1 MNWGWIAGNLDRIGE
16 LALAHAN
23 LSWPAIIASLIIA
36 LPLGWIASRN
46 RISREVLVTASGL
59 LYAVP
64 SLALF
69 VVLPLIIGTSVL
81 SPLNV
86 IVAMTL
92 YGLALQIRT
101 TADAFDSVPE
111 PQKQAAVAMGYPAWR
126 QILTVELP
134 LAGPI
139 ILAGLRVVSAST
151 ISLVSVGAL
160 TGVQSL
166 GTLFTNGF
174 ARSFPTEIIA
184 GVAGT
189 VILALVFDAVLVLAG
204 RLLMPWAQR

>member
-1 MNWGWIAGNLDRIGE
+1 MNWGWITANTDRIGG

-23 LSWPAIIASLIIA
+23 LSWPAIVASLVIA
-36 LPLGWIASRN
+36 LPLGWVASRN
-46 RISREVLVTASGL
+46 RISRELLVTASGL
-59 LYAVP
+59 LYAIP

-69 VVLPLIIGTSVL
+69 VVLPLVIGTSVL

-126 QILTVELP
+126 QIITVELP

-174 ARSFPTEIIA
+174 ARSFPTEIMA
-184 GVAGT
+184 GVGGT
-189 VILALVFDAVLVLAG
+189 VILALIFDAVLVLAG
-204 RLLMPWAQR
+204 RILMPWAKR

>member
-1 MNWGWIAGNLDRIGE
+1 MNWGWIMANLDRIGE

-36 LPLGWIASRN
+36 LPLGWAASRN
-46 RISREVLVTASGL
+46 RISRELLVTASGL
-59 LYAVP
+59 LYAIP

-86 IVAMTL
+86 IIAMTL

-174 ARSFPTEIIA
+174 ARSFPTEIMA

-189 VILALVFDAVLVLAG
+189 VILALLFDAVLVIAG
-204 RLLMPWAQR
+204 RLLMPWAGR

>member
-1 MNWGWIAGNLDRIGE
+1 MTNLDRIGE

-36 LPLGWIASRN
+36 LPLGWAASRN
-46 RISREVLVTASGL
+46 RISRELLVTASGL
-59 LYAVP
+59 LYAIP

-86 IVAMTL
+86 IIAMTL

-174 ARSFPTEIIA
+174 ARSFPTEIMA

-189 VILALVFDAVLVLAG
+189 VILALLFDAVLVIAG
-204 RLLMPWAQR
+204 RLLMPWAGR

>member
-1 MNWGWIAGNLDRIGE
+1 MANLDRIGE

-36 LPLGWIASRN
+36 LPLGWAASRN
-46 RISREVLVTASGL
+46 RISRELLVTASGL
-59 LYAVP
+59 LYAIP

-86 IVAMTL
+86 IIAMTL

-174 ARSFPTEIIA
+174 ARSFPTEIMA

-189 VILALVFDAVLVLAG
+189 VILALLFDAVLVIAG
-204 RLLMPWAQR
+204 RLLMPWAGR

>member
-1 MNWGWIAGNLDRIGE
+1 MNWGWITANTDRIGG

-23 LSWPAIIASLIIA
+23 LSWPAIVASLVIA
-36 LPLGWIASRN
+36 LPLGWVASRN
-46 RISREVLVTASGL
+46 RISRELLVTASGL
-59 LYAVP
+59 LYAIP

-69 VVLPLIIGTSVL
+69 VVLPLVIGTSVL

-126 QILTVELP
+126 QIITVELP

-174 ARSFPTEIIA
+174 ARSFPTEIMA

-189 VILALVFDAVLVLAG
+189 VILALIFDAVLVLAG
-204 RLLMPWAQR
+204 RILMPWAKR

>member
-1 MNWGWIAGNLDRIGE
+1 MNWGWIMTNLDRIGE

-36 LPLGWIASRN
+36 LPLGWAASRN
-46 RISREVLVTASGL
+46 RISRELLVTASGL
-59 LYAVP
+59 LYAIP

-86 IVAMTL
+86 IIAMTL

-174 ARSFPTEIIA
+174 ARSFPTEIMA

-189 VILALVFDAVLVLAG
+189 VILALLFDAVLVIAG
-204 RLLMPWAQR
+204 RLLMPWAGR